1 MLAIG
6 QKYLEFLPNLLLNT
20 HRVGNK
26 FHYADLYIKKG

>member
-6 QKYLEFLPNLLLNT
+6 QKYLEVLPNLLLDT
-20 HRVGNK
+20 RRVGNK